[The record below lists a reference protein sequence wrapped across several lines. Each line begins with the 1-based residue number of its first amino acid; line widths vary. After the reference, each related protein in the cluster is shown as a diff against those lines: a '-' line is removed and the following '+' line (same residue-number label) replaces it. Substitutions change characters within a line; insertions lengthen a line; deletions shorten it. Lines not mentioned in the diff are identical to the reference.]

1 MHFFSTLYDKG
12 PGDENSR
19 TPDLQKTHIRSR
31 RCYIHVTFWVLEA
44 CPCIESVHA
53 SRVSYTCDI
62 LGSGSVSMHRSCRI
76 RVTSWVLEASS
87 RIDRG
92 CLIRVTPW
100 VLKACPCVEGVIS
113 VTSWVLEASPCVSSI
128 IMFPDSF
135 RAQYLLDGCVIPYG

>member
-1 MHFFSTLYDKG
+1 MLYTCDILGAGSVSMHRG
-12 PGDENSR
+12 C
-19 TPDLQKTHIRSR
+19 H
-31 RCYIHVTFWVLEA
+31 IHVTSSVLEA

-62 LGSGSVSMHRSCRI
+62 LGSGSVSMHRSCRT

-135 RAQYLLDGCVIPYG
+135 RAQYLLDGGVIPDRYR